1 MGINT
6 PVLNRKEFGMLLGSR
21 LRSGSQLLTQ
31 IRRKWQLYVFL
42 ALPLIWLLIFRY
54 YPMYG
59 AQIAFRDFL
68 PGQTIWDSPWVGL
81 KNFERFFQS
90 PIFTT
95 LLFNTLG
102 LSLYSIVVAFPFPIL
117 LALSLNQVRMQIFKQ
132 SVQMITYAPNFIST
146 VVMVGIILQ
155 FLDVRTGPI
164 NLLLQALG
172 LPTINFMGDADL
184 FPSIYVWTGIWQF
197 AGFESIIYIAALTG
211 IDPALHE
218 AAVVDGASRLQRI
231 WHIDIPGI
239 LPVVVVM
246 LILKMG
252 QVLSISFE
260 KVFLLQNPLN
270 LSASEIISTYIYKV
284 GIMGGLTN
292 FSFTAAIGL
301 FNSVV
306 GLILVL
312 SAQYISKRL
321 TGSGLW

>member
-1 MGINT
+1 MSETMRIDQVVKPMKTNFNLAGA
-6 PVLNRKEFGMLLGSR
+6 RLL
-21 LRSGSQLLTQ
+21 
-31 IRRKWQLYVFL
+31 RRILGKWQLY
-42 ALPLIWLLIFRY
+42 ALLILPVVWLLVFRY

-68 PGQTIWDSPWVGL
+68 PGQAITDSPWVGL

-90 PIFTT
+90 PVFTT

-117 LALSLNQVRMQIFKQ
+117 LALSLNQVRMQFFKQ
-132 SVQMITYAPNFIST
+132 AVQMITYAPNFIST

-155 FLDVRTGPI
+155 FLDVRSGPV

-172 LPTINFMGDADL
+172 LPTVNFMGDAAL
-184 FPSIYVWTGIWQF
+184 FPSIYVWTGVWQF
-197 AGFESIIYIAALTG
+197 AGFESIIYIASLTSV
-211 IDPALHE
+211 DPALHE

-231 WHIDIPGI
+231 WYIDLPGI

-270 LSASEIISTYIYKV
+270 LSVSEIITTYIYKV

-301 FNSVV
+301 FNSLI